1 MKPAIRSKR
10 RGVLKMKLF
19 CFITTLY
26 LIRQQ
31 RPLKR
36 SENRN
41 SIFSPI
47 QRTVQ
52 ISPHLIT
59 IFWECSEMRYV
70 DADFQTMKR
79 SRTRCTRGFAS
90 NRKPSSQM
98 ASGGSLIEVKTV
110 WRSEGITCK
119 NDSILM
125 LHTFCRIMILNSP
138 YFFILVQVGSSLQ
151 IF

>member
-1 MKPAIRSKR
+1 
-10 RGVLKMKLF
+10 
-19 CFITTLY
+19 
-26 LIRQQ
+26 
-31 RPLKR
+31 
-36 SENRN
+36 
-41 SIFSPI
+41 
-47 QRTVQ
+47 
-52 ISPHLIT
+52 
-59 IFWECSEMRYV
+59 
-70 DADFQTMKR
+70 MKR